1 MNTPPIVYPSFTV
14 SRYGRWFS
22 DAPAERPTCKPVV
35 CSQPSV
41 AHGGLATGDTVRYKA
56 GGSAVVVCDKGYSL
70 KLSSNNKLVCRED
83 GSWRSSLSNEFPQC
97 QEKVGRGRLELIFQQ
112 YFPTFQQYV
121 FIAGLPVRRPRDL
134 ASREW
139 KC

>member
-1 MNTPPIVYPSFTV
+1 MNTPIILLRSFTV

-97 QEKVGRGRLELIFQQ
+97 QEKVKQ